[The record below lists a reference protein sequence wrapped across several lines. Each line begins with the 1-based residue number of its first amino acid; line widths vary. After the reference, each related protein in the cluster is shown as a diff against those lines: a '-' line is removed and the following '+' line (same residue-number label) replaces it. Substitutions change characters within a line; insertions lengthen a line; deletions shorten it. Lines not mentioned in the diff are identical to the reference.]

1 LSTRTLYLTT
11 LLLTGIFFL
20 SGCSSRKVV
29 REDAEA
35 RAAEELNEFEK
46 SFDPAEYNTPFILEQ
61 DTPAQ
66 PGTEQREFPDYEH
79 PEEQDFI
86 QGFRIQLY
94 SSTDVEAAQE
104 VYNFADSLF
113 TDQWIYVVYEVPFY
127 KIRVGDFQTRPQANR
142 IITEVLRRGF
152 RDAWIVPDKV
162 LREPPIKIHD
172 IMPPMDENAP

>member
-11 LLLTGIFFL
+11 LLLTGIFLL

-46 SFDPAEYNTPFILEQ
+46 SFNPAEYNTPFILEQ
-61 DTPAQ
+61 ETPAQ
-66 PGTEQREFPDYEH
+66 PGTEQREFPDYEL
-79 PEEQDFI
+79 PEEQEFI
-86 QGFRIQLY
+86 QGFRIQVY

-113 TDQWIYVVYEVPFY
+113 IDQWIYVVYEVPFY

-142 IITEVLRRGF
+142 ILTEVLRRGF

-162 LREPPIKIHD
+162 LKAPPVKIHG
-172 IMPPMDENAP
+172 IMPPTDEHAP